1 MGSLD
6 QDPALLQDFLAE
18 CEELLQSA
26 DQDLVQLESAP
37 ENEELLNR
45 IFRALHTIKGTSGF
59 LGFDPIVQL
68 SHRAEDVLSRLR
80 RREIPLTARIMN
92 ALLAVRDQLGK
103 MLADIR
109 SGGLQ
114 HYPMADLLAELEL
127 AKSQSSSPLPLGEL
141 LVRGGQLKPEDLAGV
156 LQKQAAS
163 PGQKLGEIVV
173 EQGLASAEDV
183 ERALAQQKGAPA
195 SSSSHSMRVDVR
207 KLDELVNLIGEL
219 VLERNRLLQLAK
231 ELSISQFDVSGSDSA
246 LGHSAARLSFI
257 TDELQ
262 AAGQRTRMVPMETVF
277 CKFPRL
283 VRDLARSLQK
293 EVDLVMRGQETE
305 IDKTMVELIS
315 DPLIHLVRNALDH
328 GFELPAD
335 RARANKPRRGQLRLE
350 ARQEGDHIIISI
362 SDDGDGIDPARI
374 LRKAIEK
381 GLVTQQRGASLSRR
395 EILDF
400 IFLPGFSTAESATN
414 LSGRGVGM
422 DVVRSNLKKVNG
434 SVELQSTPGEGTTF
448 LLHLPL
454 TLDILPVL
462 LVQVN
467 DETYA
472 LPLRSIVETARF
484 AASNVHPVEGR
495 EVVCLRDETLPL
507 VRLQSLFSSPRHA
520 ASAGGRKIVVM
531 AVGDLRIALLV
542 DRLIGQES
550 TVVKPLASYLH
561 HCPGIA
567 GATVGGDG
575 RVRLVLDPAGLI
587 SSGANLLR
595 QEVLQ

>member
-1 MGSLD
+1 MDSLD
-6 QDPALLQDFLAE
+6 QDPVLMQEFLTE
-18 CEELLQSA
+18 SEELLQSM

-45 IFRALHTIKGTSGF
+45 IFRAVHTIKGTSSF
-59 LGFDPIVQL
+59 LGFDPLVRL
-68 SHRAEDVLSRLR
+68 SHRGEDVLSSLR
-80 RREIPLTARIMN
+80 RHEIPLTPRIMN

-103 MLADIR
+103 MLTDIR
-109 SGGLQ
+109 GGGLQ
-114 HYPMADLLAELEL
+114 EYALDDLLNELEQVQT
-127 AKSQSSSPLPLGEL
+127 QSSTPLPLGEL
-141 LVRGGQLKPEDLAGV
+141 LVRAGQIKPEDLAQV
-156 LQKQAAS
+156 LEKQAAS

-173 EQGLASAEDV
+173 EQGLASAEEV
-183 ERALAQQKGAPA
+183 ERALAKQKKVA
-195 SSSSHSMRVDVR
+195 SASAQTMRVDVR

-231 ELSISQFDVSGSDSA
+231 EVSASRYDVSGSDSP
-246 LGHSAARLSFI
+246 LGHSTARLSFI

-262 AAGQRTRMVPMETVF
+262 AAGLRTRMVPIETVF
-277 CKFPRL
+277 SKFPRL

-293 EVDLVMRGQETE
+293 EVELVVRGQETE

-315 DPLIHLVRNALDH
+315 DPLVHLVRNSLDH

-335 RARANKPRRGQLRLE
+335 REKAGKPRRGTLRLE
-350 ARQEGDHIIISI
+350 ARQEGDHIIIGI
-362 SDDGDGIDPARI
+362 SDDGAGIDPARI
-374 LRKAIEK
+374 LGKAVER
-381 GLVTQQRGASLSRR
+381 GLVTAQRAGSLSRR

-400 IFLPGFSTAESATN
+400 IFLPGFSTAEIATN

-434 SVELQSTPGEGTTF
+434 SVELQSAPGKGTTL

-454 TLDILPVL
+454 TLAILPVL
-462 LVQVN
+462 LVQVT

-484 AASNVHPVEGR
+484 TASSVHPVEGR

-507 VRLQSLFSSPRHA
+507 VRLQSLFSTGGEA
-520 ASAGGRKIVVM
+520 AAEAERKIVVM
-531 AVGDLRIALLV
+531 SVGDIRIALLV
-542 DRLIGQES
+542 DHLVGQES
-550 TVVKPLASYLH
+550 TVVKPLASYLQH
-561 HCPGIA
+561 SPGIA
-567 GATVGGDG
+567 GATIGGDG
-575 RVRLVLDPAGLI
+575 RVRLVIDPAGLL
-587 SSGANLLR
+587 SSASSPLP

>member
-1 MGSLD
+1 MESFD
-6 QDPALLQDFLAE
+6 QDPALLQEFLTE
-18 CEELLQSA
+18 CEELLQSM
-26 DQDLVQLESAP
+26 DQDLIQLESAP

-45 IFRALHTIKGTSGF
+45 IFRAVHTIKGTSGF
-59 LGFDPIVQL
+59 LGFDPLVQL
-68 SHRAEDVLSRLR
+68 SHRAEDVLSGLR
-80 RREIPLTARIMN
+80 RREIPLTPRIMN
-92 ALLAVRDQLGK
+92 VLLAVRDQLGK

-109 SGGLQ
+109 GGGLQ
-114 HYPMADLLAELEL
+114 QYALDDLLTELERVQ
-127 AKSQSSSPLPLGEL
+127 SQSNAPLPLGEL
-141 LVRGGQLKPEDLAGV
+141 LVREGQIKPEDLALV
-156 LQKQAAS
+156 LEKQAAS

-173 EQGLASAEDV
+173 ERGLASADDV
-183 ERALAQQKGAPA
+183 ERALASQKKAA
-195 SSSSHSMRVDVR
+195 SASAQTMRVDVR

-231 ELSISQFDVSGSDSA
+231 EVSASRYDLSGSDSP
-246 LGHSAARLSFI
+246 LGHSTARLSFI

-262 AAGQRTRMVPMETVF
+262 AAGLRTRMVPMETVF

-293 EVDLVMRGQETE
+293 EVDLVMHGQETE

-315 DPLIHLVRNALDH
+315 DPLVHLVRNSLDH

-335 RARANKPRRGQLRLE
+335 RERVNKPRRGTLRLE
-350 ARQEGDHIIISI
+350 ARQEGDHIVIGI
-362 SDDGDGIDPARI
+362 SDDGAGIDPARI
-374 LRKAIEK
+374 LHKAIEK
-381 GLVTQQRGASLSRR
+381 NLVTAQRAGSLGTR

-422 DVVRSNLKKVNG
+422 DVVRSNLKKING
-434 SVELQSTPGEGTTF
+434 SVELQSTPGKGTTL

-454 TLDILPVL
+454 TLAILPVL

-472 LPLRSIVETARF
+472 LPLRSIIETARF
-484 AASNVHPVEGR
+484 TPANVHRVEGR

-507 VRLQSLFSSPRHA
+507 VRLQSLFSSPGKDA
-520 ASAGGRKIVVM
+520 PATERKIVVM
-531 AVGDLRIALLV
+531 AVGDIRIALLV
-542 DRLIGQES
+542 DCLVGQES

-561 HCPGIA
+561 HSPGIA
-567 GATVGGDG
+567 GATIGGDG
-575 RVRLVLDPAGLI
+575 RVRLVIDPAGLL
-587 SSGANLLR
+587 SSAVPPR
-595 QEVLQ
+595 QEILQ